1 MRVIRHLF
9 LALAGPALLLA
20 PAPLPAAPAPGDD
33 LLATFAGGELRFSE
47 VGDPGFP
54 ELRGEARSA
63 AICAASYR
71 EIYARIG
78 ARKGLDKT
86 AAFSVELAAARRR
99 LAAELYR
106 RKRQPNFAA
115 RLTAAELEAE
125 WQRRSLPGGDL
136 HQPGQID
143 MDVLYLRC
151 SVLPAER
158 GACAQRAA
166 EIDAQLHAGVPFIDL
181 VGAERERSGNANGS
195 YSAAPLEK
203 LSSELR
209 QLAEATP
216 AHSLSPW
223 LEVPHGLFRLQ
234 VLDRRGAGPRPLF
247 TVEPQLRRELAE
259 RRVREWEEAE
269 RRRLDPRGRASCEE
283 ALAAAAERAGDTR
296 DPAFAAALAGEKARL
311 LASAAYAAD
320 REARPSDSQ
329 LEAERQARAA
339 ELEELVLLIFALPF
353 GERPGDAKA
362 SYTRAGEVADALT
375 RGAAN
380 LPAALAALPAGFP
393 DLRVEQVGPLR
404 RREIEEALPDFAKAL
419 AGAGAGTWR
428 GPIPLATEGL
438 WHLVREDRGVGARP
452 PEAGGRSLAF
462 VAVLQRAVPPL
473 SQLRREL
480 LRPKLA
486 ELEGGGVYCR
496 ELLSSRFA
504 LEILPPAPE
513 AGVAR

>member
-1 MRVIRHLF
+1 MRVFRH
-9 LALAGPALLLA
+9 LALALAAPALLLA
-20 PAPLPAAPAPGDD
+20 PATLPAAALGED
-33 LLATFAGGELRFSE
+33 LLATFEGGELRFSE

-86 AAFSVELAAARRR
+86 AAFSAELAAARRR

-115 RLTAAELEAE
+115 RLTAAEVEAE

-158 GACAQRAA
+158 RACAQRAA
-166 EIDAQLHAGVPFIDL
+166 QIDSLLESSVPFIDL

-195 YSAAPLEK
+195 YSGAPLER

-216 AHSLSPW
+216 ARGLSPW

-259 RRVREWEEAE
+259 RRVREWEEGE
-269 RRRLDPRGRASCEE
+269 RRRLDPRGRASCE
-283 ALAAAAERAGDTR
+283 ATLAAAAEKAGDTR
-296 DPAFAAALAGEKARL
+296 DPAFAAALAREKVRL

-320 REARPSDSQ
+320 REARPNDRQ
-329 LEAERQARAA
+329 LEAERQARTA
-339 ELEELVLLIFALPF
+339 ELEELVLLVFAFPF
-353 GERPGDAKA
+353 GDKPGDAKA
-362 SYTRAGEVADALT
+362 SYAKAGEIADALT
-375 RGAAN
+375 RGAAD
-380 LPAALAALPAGFP
+380 LPAALGALPARFP
-393 DLRVEQVGPLR
+393 ELRVEQLGPLR
-404 RREIEEALPDFAKAL
+404 RREIEKALPDFAKAL

-438 WHLVREDRGVGARP
+438 WHLVRGDRGAGLDP
-452 PEAGGRSLAF
+452 TEAGGSRSLAF
-462 VAVLQRAVPPL
+462 VAVLQRAVPPVA
-473 SQLRREL
+473 QLRREL

-486 ELEGGGVYCR
+486 ELEAGGVYCR